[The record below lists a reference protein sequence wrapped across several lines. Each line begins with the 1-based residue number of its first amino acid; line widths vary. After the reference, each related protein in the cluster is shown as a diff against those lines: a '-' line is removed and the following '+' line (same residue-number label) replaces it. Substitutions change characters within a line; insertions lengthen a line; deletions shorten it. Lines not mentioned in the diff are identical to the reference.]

1 MIQQELVEIWRRIA
15 SDLEPR
21 LWYIVDDT
29 EEFSPSL
36 RVAIGLD
43 QNQYESLLLASG
55 IRVKL
60 RDKRFGLYGI
70 KKDQFDYIRAT
81 CQGQCI
87 LNSTKCKLEGGKSRV
102 FISIGKADSK
112 TPKQQATTYKALL
125 RPRVK
130 RRSDDDLLV
139 INRLCRELVPDEEPE
154 LIVDNEANQDD
165 DISMEEWQ
173 EQNEEQEQQQ
183 HLYENQPLLHQEQ
196 QQRRQ
201 QFEQQQLDREQQR
214 QQQF

>member
-87 LNSTKCKLEGGKSRV
+87 FNSTKCKLEGGKSRV

-165 DISMEEWQ
+165 DISMEERQ

-201 QFEQQQLDREQQR
+201 QFVQQQLDREQQR
-214 QQQF
+214 RH

>member
-125 RPRVK
+125 RPRIK

-139 INRLCRELVPDEEPE
+139 INHLCSELFTAEEPE
-154 LIVDNEANQDD
+154 LIVEEERQEPQDEQLRNE
-165 DISMEEWQ
+165 
-173 EQNEEQEQQQ
+173 
-183 HLYENQPLLHQEQ
+183 
-196 QQRRQ
+196 
-201 QFEQQQLDREQQR
+201 
-214 QQQF
+214 